1 MKKNNIISKIILLI
15 LVCLVV
21 ILGCLLY
28 FGVIHLNNPNFKKYP
43 IKGVDVSSH
52 QGSIDWEELAEQDID
67 FAYIKATE
75 GSTYEDSYF
84 EENFENAYDA
94 GLYVGAYHFFSFE
107 SSGEKQAENFIE
119 NVEPQGEML
128 PPVIDVEFYG
138 NFKSEEDINVDEVQ
152 DELRSMIDAIEAEGY
167 DTQTMV
173 VITNAPDYKALLTMD
188 TGMTGQSDELI
199 DLVA

>member
-28 FGVIHLNNPNFKKYP
+28 FGVIHLNNPNFNKYP

-84 EENFENAYDA
+84 EENLENAYDA

-152 DELRSMIDAIEAEGY
+152 DELRSMIDAIEAEY
-167 DTQTMV
+167 DCKPIIYT
-173 VITNAPDYKALLTMD
+173 TNRAYK
-188 TGMTGQSDELI
+188 SIVKDEFE
-199 DLVA
+199 V